1 MVKSIKKVIFYL
13 CIFSSFF
20 TCAQKSKERTLPK
33 NDAIKKITIY
43 QEPKNRNDTLKPYL
57 FVPSLSGKNDT
68 IKNKAYYTYIRT
80 SNVQTEFYIE
90 DVPPVINSFWGE
102 ITKKDGFGFNGAVP
116 LNSCILKSGK
126 YKVIGR
132 VYPRYG
138 ETGLDFHSYLQ
149 MEGYYQEATDWDHP
163 YPMFDIEMPTE
174 TRGTHIG
181 NYTRL
186 YQGYP
191 YFELQTEIEVEV
203 PYELEGWSNSAN
215 LKEQEEESLKK
226 ELQERYNQ
234 IRILLAK
241 KDTASLRQL
250 VQEREDLLGTVYY
263 LPEQEKEKR
272 LQEFLDLVANDEFDI
287 APYPS
292 EAQILFFAHG
302 KMVTMVDPINR
313 EGVIRLVNKKDPK
326 DIISLEFRFHR
337 KKLGE
342 KLSVI

>member
-1 MVKSIKKVIFYL
+1 MKKIITGVLASMFL
-13 CIFSSFF
+13 LS
-20 TCAQKSKERTLPK
+20 CAQKSRERILPQ
-33 NDAIKKITIY
+33 NDQIKKITIY
-43 QEPKNRNDTLKPYL
+43 QEPKNMNDTLKPYL
-57 FVPSLSGKNDT
+57 FAPSLSGRNDT
-68 IKNKAYYTYIRT
+68 IKNKAYYAFVNTGN
-80 SNVQTEFYIE
+80 SQLEFSVG
-90 DVPPVINSFWGE
+90 DVPVSLNLFWGE
-102 ITKKDGFGFNGAVP
+102 ITGKDGRKTGTNIP

-126 YKVIGR
+126 YKVTGR
-132 VYPRYG
+132 IYPRYG
-138 ETGLDFHSYLQ
+138 QSALEFHSYLM
-149 MEGYYQEATDWDHP
+149 MEGYYQEATDWDHT
-163 YPMFDIEMPTE
+163 YPMFTIETPDRYHKNGEIYNPIT
-174 TRGTHIG
+174 
-181 NYTRL
+181 
-186 YQGYP
+186 GYP

-203 PYELEGWSNSAN
+203 PYELEGWSNSVN

-234 IRILLAK
+234 IRTLLAK

>member
-1 MVKSIKKVIFYL
+1 MKKIITGVLASMFL
-13 CIFSSFF
+13 FS
-20 TCAQKSKERTLPK
+20 CAQKSKERKLPE
-33 NDAIKKITIY
+33 NDQIKKITIY

-68 IKNKAYYTYIRT
+68 IKNKDYYIYLIP
-80 SNVQTEFYIE
+80 SHVQTELYIE
-90 DVPPVINSFWGE
+90 DVPPFIGSFWGE
-102 ITKKDGFGFNGAVP
+102 ITRENDSFSVNVP

-138 ETGLDFHSYLQ
+138 ESGLDFYSYLQ
-149 MEGYYQEATDWDHP
+149 MEGYYRKSGDWDNK
-163 YPMFDIEMPTE
+163 YPMFTIETPTK
-174 TRGTHIG
+174 G
-181 NYTRL
+181 
-186 YQGYP
+186 QGIENYP

-203 PYELEGWSNSAN
+203 PYELEGWSNSVN

-234 IRILLAK
+234 IRTLLAK

-263 LPEQEKEKR
+263 LPKQEKEKR

-313 EGVIRLVNKKDPK
+313 DGIIRLVNKKDPK